1 MRKSALFQTLFG
13 RSLKWGLFKGMT
25 YIGASIHSV
34 LGPKILG
41 TYEKE
46 IAPVFEQAC
55 SRQHRLIVDVGAAEG
70 YYAVGLALRNP
81 SSRVVAF
88 EADPGG
94 RKLLEQM
101 IEMNAVGKRVRTE
114 GYCSPGALEEVLSSE
129 DRALVVMDVEGGE
142 QVLLDPAVC
151 PSLLCAEI
159 VVELHEFIVQ
169 GIGDL
174 LVRRF
179 TASHHVREIL
189 EQDRTLNDLPPA
201 LRWLALLV
209 PKTFLLATLK
219 EHRPA
224 RMSWL
229 HMVPKAPE
237 KGAPP
242 HSFTH
247 SHVKSLP

>member
-1 MRKSALFQTLFG
+1 MPVFTVFSGPRFLALTR
-13 RSLKWGLFKGMT
+13 RSL
-25 YIGASIHSV
+25 
-34 LGPKILG
+34 P
-41 TYEKE
+41 
-46 IAPVFEQAC
+46 PVFDEAC
-55 SRQHRLIVDVGAAEG
+55 AREHRLIVDVGAAVG
-70 YYAVGLALRNP
+70 YYAVGLALQNP
-81 SSRVVAF
+81 RGRVVAF

-101 IEMNAVGKRVRTE
+101 IEMNAVGQRVRTE
-114 GYCSPGALEEVLSSE
+114 GYCTPGALEEVLSSE
-129 DRALVVMDVEGGE
+129 ERALVVMDVEGGE

-159 VVELHEFIVQ
+159 VVELHEFIVP

-209 PKTFLLATLK
+209 PKTFFLATLK

-229 HMVPKAPE
+229 HMVPKAT
-237 KGAPP
+237 KQ
-242 HSFTH
+242 S
-247 SHVKSLP
+247 S